1 MPRVTRG
8 NKKLLRRKKI
18 LKLAK
23 GFFGAK
29 RKNYRTAKEAVERA
43 LLYSY
48 RDRKNRKRDFRR
60 LWNIRINAA
69 VREFDLSYS
78 KFIYGLNKSNIKLNR
93 KVLANLARYHAL
105 RIHSGFQWS
114 LFNYTH
120 DLHALQKNDSSS
132 TNEMGDRP
140 YLDT

>member
-43 LLYSY
+43 LLYAY

-69 VREFDLSYS
+69 VREYDLSYS
-78 KFIYGLNKSNIKLNR
+78 KFIYGLTKANIKLNR
-93 KVLANLARYHAL
+93 KVLANLASAEPEVFAQL
-105 RIHSGFQWS
+105 V
-114 LFNYTH
+114 
-120 DLHALQKNDSSS
+120 QKVK
-132 TNEMGDRP
+132 P
-140 YLDT
+140 LV

>member
-29 RKNYRTAKEAVERA
+29 RKNYRTAKEAVEKA
-43 LLYSY
+43 LTYAY

-60 LWNIRINAA
+60 LWNVRINAA
-69 VREFDLSYS
+69 VRNYDLSYS
-78 KFIYGLNKSNIKLNR
+78 RFIFGLKKADIKLNR
-93 KVLANLARYHAL
+93 KILSNLAASEPETFGQ
-105 RIHSGFQWS
+105 IVEKVK
-114 LFNYTH
+114 T
-120 DLHALQKNDSSS
+120 
-132 TNEMGDRP
+132 TI
-140 YLDT
+140 

>member
-29 RKNYRTAKEAVERA
+29 KKNYRTAKEAVERA

-48 RDRKNRKRDFRR
+48 RDRKNRKRDFRT
-60 LWNIRINAA
+60 LWNVRINAA
-69 VREFDLSYS
+69 VRDYGLSYS
-78 KFIYGLNKSNIKLNR
+78 RFIYGLKKANIELNR
-93 KVLANLARYHAL
+93 KTLSNLAISEPETFA
-105 RIHSGFQWS
+105 RIVEKVKASI
-114 LFNYTH
+114 
-120 DLHALQKNDSSS
+120 
-132 TNEMGDRP
+132 
-140 YLDT
+140 

>member
-29 RKNYRTAKEAVERA
+29 KSNYRTAKEAVERA
-43 LLYSY
+43 LVYAY
-48 RDRKNRKRDFRR
+48 RDRRTKKREFRK

-69 VREFDLSYS
+69 VRNYEMSYS
-78 KFIYGLNKSNIKLNR
+78 RFINGLKKANVVLNR
-93 KVLANLARYHAL
+93 KMLANLAANEPET
-105 RIHSGFQWS
+105 FAQVVQV
-114 LFNYTH
+114 
-120 DLHALQKNDSSS
+120 AKSSAC
-132 TNEMGDRP
+132 
-140 YLDT
+140 

>member
-1 MPRVTRG
+1 MSRVTRG

-29 RKNYRTAKEAVERA
+29 RKNYRTAKEAVERS
-43 LLYSY
+43 LLYAY
-48 RDRKNRKRDFRR
+48 RDRRNRKRDFRQ

-78 KFIYGLNKSNIKLNR
+78 RFICGLKKANIKLNR
-93 KVLANLARYHAL
+93 KMLANLAATESEAFRL
-105 RIHSGFQWS
+105 
-114 LFNYTH
+114 LV
-120 DLHALQKNDSSS
+120 
-132 TNEMGDRP
+132 DRVKP
-140 YLDT
+140 LV